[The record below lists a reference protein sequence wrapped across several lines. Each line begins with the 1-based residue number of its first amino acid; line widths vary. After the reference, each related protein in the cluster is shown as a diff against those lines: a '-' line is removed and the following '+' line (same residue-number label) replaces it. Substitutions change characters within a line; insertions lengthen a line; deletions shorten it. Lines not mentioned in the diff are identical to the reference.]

1 MESTLKPEILYRLK
15 KIESAVQRLITQ
27 NEKVETVNDYYCTP
41 WGMERLES
49 SCMLLIAVG
58 ESIKGIDK
66 DSNKQ
71 LLPHYIPKLI
81 GKEPWAYEISS
92 LTTILTL
99 TVTRYLMSSNPIY
112 RHC

>member
-58 ESIKGIDK
+58 ESIKGTPPFSCTHCK
-66 DSNKQ
+66 
-71 LLPHYIPKLI
+71 I
-81 GKEPWAYEISS
+81 GTYE
-92 LTTILTL
+92 
-99 TVTRYLMSSNPIY
+99 LML
-112 RHC
+112 